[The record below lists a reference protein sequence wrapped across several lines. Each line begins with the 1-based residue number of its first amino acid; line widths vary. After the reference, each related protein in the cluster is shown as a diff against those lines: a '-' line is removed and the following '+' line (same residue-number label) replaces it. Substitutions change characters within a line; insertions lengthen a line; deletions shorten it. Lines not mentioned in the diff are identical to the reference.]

1 MALAAISF
9 TLLTSGVARAQFYIG
24 PSYLQVPGL
33 DGGAK
38 DKAHKNWLR
47 AESRYWTKRPGL
59 PEIRGIHSLKN
70 DLLFTG
76 PAAPAK
82 GPDVLAL
89 AVDKASPG
97 LKALMERCRRAER
110 IPEVRF
116 AESSELARH
125 PQEHGPRPADVPEY
139 YEYELTGVRLAC
151 PVVPAAPEQAF
162 ELHFEDIRWLNTRP
176 QSEPL
181 AITAAPAPLPP
192 LTKSGRTKVFAIS
205 WFAAAAD
212 AKPDQCARMNSKP
225 SQADYFTLMPADKA
239 AALRRELEGKG
250 GV

>member
-1 MALAAISF
+1 
-9 TLLTSGVARAQFYIG
+9 
-24 PSYLQVPGL
+24 
-33 DGGAK
+33 
-38 DKAHKNWLR
+38 
-47 AESRYWTKRPGL
+47 
-59 PEIRGIHSLKN
+59 EIRGIHSLKN

-151 PVVPAAPEQAF
+151 PVVAGAPEQAF
-162 ELHFEDIRWLNTRP
+162 ELQFEDIRWLNSHP
-176 QSEPL
+176 QPEPL
-181 AITAAPAPLPP
+181 AITAVRS
-192 LTKSGRTKVFAIS
+192 SGRCEAGSMRADEQQAVAGGLFHFDAGRQS
-205 WFAAAAD
+205 RRAASRAGGQGRRRPGSD
-212 AKPDQCARMNSKP
+212 ALSRAR
-225 SQADYFTLMPADKA
+225 
-239 AALRRELEGKG
+239 
-250 GV
+250 